1 MSEQDL
7 HALDDA
13 IHGFRIATQRPSYR
27 RFILDGLGFDGGVA
41 SVRVLRAVARLTTG
55 DRGPS
60 IGHVAT
66 ELGVKHSTASR
77 LIDSMVKDSLLVKV
91 TCGDDKRQA
100 RLSLTEQ
107 GNAILEQATSRRRQ
121 IIQEAV
127 AGWDDP
133 DVTKLAELLHRLSTS
148 IDERFAQA

>member
-1 MSEQDL
+1 MNEQDL

-41 SVRVLRAVARLTTG
+41 SVRVLRAVALLTTG

-60 IGHVAT
+60 IGQVAT

-77 LIDSMVKDSLLVKV
+77 LIDGLVKDSLLAKV
-91 TCGDDKRQA
+91 ACGDDRRHA

-107 GNAILEQATSRRRQ
+107 GDAILTQATARRRH
-121 IIQEAV
+121 IIQEAT
-127 AGWDDP
+127 AEWDDQ
-133 DVTKLAELLHRLSTS
+133 DVTRLAELLHRLSTN
-148 IDERFAQA
+148 IDEQFAQS